1 LHVAAPERIADLYDL
16 VLAFDYENI
25 KTSIKDTAR
34 ALKERL
40 AAVGLAADHG
50 KTLHVVAHSM
60 GRLVVRWLIERDYGN
75 RIVQHLVTLG
85 TPHAGSPWPTI
96 ENWATAALA
105 IGLNGLSQMAW
116 PLKLIG
122 DLAGAVETVD
132 VALNEMAPNSPLLT
146 DLGHSADPK
155 VPYTLLIG
163 DTSII
168 PAAVSDG
175 TMQAL
180 LARLV
185 PQRALHD
192 VTALAFLN
200 EPNDIAVAV
209 TSAGAVPLPRV
220 PAAVT
225 SEVACDHITFFTSD
239 AGRRALLEVLKQI

>member
-1 LHVAAPERIADLYDL
+1 

-25 KTSIKDTAR
+25 NTSIENTAR

-40 AAVGLAADHG
+40 AAVGLVANHG

-60 GRLVVRWLIERDYGN
+60 GGLVARWLIERDEGD
-75 RIVQHLVTLG
+75 RIVQHLVALG

-132 VALNEMAPNSPLLT
+132 VALDEMAPNSPLLT
-146 DLGHSADPK
+146 ELGQSAK

-168 PAAVSDG
+168 PAALADG
-175 TMQAL
+175 TVQAL
-180 LARLV
+180 LARLA
-185 PQRALHD
+185 PQRVLHD

-200 EPNDIAVAV
+200 KPNDIAVVV
-209 TSAGAVPLPRV
+209 TSAGAVPDRRLPV
-220 PAAVT
+220 AVV
-225 SEVACDHITFFTSD
+225 SQVACDHITFFTSD